1 MIGPMNRTLAP
12 IVAAL
17 LLSLAIPASA
27 AITPPVRLAGTA
39 TPKVSVPPQQPSDE
53 KAPDAAKLIENTGK
67 REVKKVNF
75 TIVLPE
81 SPKS

>member
-1 MIGPMNRTLAP
+1 MIRTLAP
-12 IVAAL
+12 IIGAL

-39 TPKVSVPPQQPSDE
+39 TPKVKAAPQLPSGV
-53 KAPDAAKLIENTGK
+53 KVPDAVKQHKKTGK

-81 SPKS
+81 SPNS